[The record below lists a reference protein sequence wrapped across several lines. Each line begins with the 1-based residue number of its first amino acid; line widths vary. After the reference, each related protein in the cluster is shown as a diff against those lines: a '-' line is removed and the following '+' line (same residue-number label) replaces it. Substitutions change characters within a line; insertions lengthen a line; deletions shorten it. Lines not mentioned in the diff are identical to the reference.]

1 MKSIRQKSIKYI
13 LAVFTLLCLMFNSIN
28 TYASDATY
36 KNWNEVATAM
46 EEHLLNGADIYRE
59 GGSEKAKE
67 AKDSINVAYYKFY
80 EKLGFEKTVM
90 ASISGSRG
98 SDVEHQF
105 YLAKK
110 AISDSKT
117 PDEVDTEIQKLI
129 QMLHEDAD
137 TLDGVSSENT
147 ANESNAELGSTT
159 DNTNTQTDT
168 NTQTQSQT
176 NKQGQDFVTFMAALG
191 LTLREGLEAILVIAA
206 IIAYLVKTDN
216 KKHLKSVYLG
226 AIAGIVFSIVLAIG
240 FNMIAAIIGDA
251 QSGASQEIFEGIT
264 MFIATAVLFYV
275 SNWMLSKSE
284 TEVWNKYIKD
294 QVDNSISR
302 GNVYAL
308 IFTSFLAV
316 SREGAELILFF
327 QGMRS
332 NIANSP
338 YHMWLGLGVAIVIL
352 IFVYILITRLSIRLP
367 LKPFFMATSILM
379 FILCMSFIGKG
390 VFELQEADIIG
401 RTIITAMNGFT
412 IDFLG
417 IYDRVENFLA
427 QVILLIITI
436 VSVVMHMQNNK
447 KIKAELNQKNKRERR

>member
-1 MKSIRQKSIKYI
+1 MRSLRQKSIKYV
-13 LAVFTLLCLMFNSIN
+13 LAVFTVLCLIFNTFN
-28 TYASDATY
+28 TYAEETSY
-36 KNWNEVATAM
+36 KNWNEVASAM
-46 EEHLLNGADIYRE
+46 EEHILNGANIYRE

-67 AKDSINVAYYKFY
+67 AKDAINIAYYKFY

-110 AISDSKT
+110 AISDSKS
-117 PDEVDTEIQKLI
+117 PDEVDAEVKTLI

-137 TLDGVSSENT
+137 TLDGVGSEEGT
-147 ANESNAELGSTT
+147 AKDSAGADTDKVAQSN
-159 DNTNTQTDT
+159 
-168 NTQTQSQT
+168 T
-176 NKQGQDFVTFMAALG
+176 NKQGQDFITFMAAFG

-216 KKHLKSVYLG
+216 KKHLKAVYIG
-226 AIAGIVFSIVLAIG
+226 AVAGIVFSMVLAVG
-240 FNMIAAIIGDA
+240 FNMIAASIGEA

-294 QVDNSISR
+294 QVDSSITK
-302 GNVYAL
+302 GNVYTL
-308 IFTSFLAV
+308 VFTSFLAV

-338 YHMWLGLGVAIVIL
+338 YHMWLGLGVAVIVL
-352 IFVYILITRLSIRLP
+352 VFVYILITKLSIRLP

-379 FILCMSFIGKG
+379 FVLCISFVGKG
-390 VFELQEADIIG
+390 IFELQEADVIG
-401 RTIITAMNGFT
+401 RTIIPAMNGFN

-417 IYDRVENFLA
+417 IYDRVENLLA
-427 QVILLIITI
+427 QVILLIITVI
-436 VSVVMHMQNNK
+436 SVVMHMQNSK
-447 KIKAELNQKNKRERR
+447 KIKAELDNKNKK

>member
-1 MKSIRQKSIKYI
+1 MRSLRQKSIKYV
-13 LAVFTLLCLMFNSIN
+13 LAVFTVLCLIFNTFN
-28 TYASDATY
+28 TYAEETSY
-36 KNWNEVATAM
+36 KNWNEVASAM
-46 EEHLLNGADIYRE
+46 EEHILNGANIYRE

-67 AKDSINVAYYKFY
+67 AKDAINIAYYKFY

-105 YLAKK
+105 YLVKK
-110 AISDSKT
+110 AISDSKS
-117 PDEVDTEIQKLI
+117 PDEVDAEVKTLI

-137 TLDGVSSENT
+137 TLDGVGSEEGT
-147 ANESNAELGSTT
+147 AKDSAGADTDKVAQSN
-159 DNTNTQTDT
+159 
-168 NTQTQSQT
+168 T
-176 NKQGQDFVTFMAALG
+176 NKQGQDFITFMAAFG

-216 KKHLKSVYLG
+216 KKHLKAVYIG
-226 AIAGIVFSIVLAIG
+226 AVAGIVFSMVLAVG
-240 FNMIAAIIGDA
+240 FNMIAASIGEA

-294 QVDNSISR
+294 QVDSSITK
-302 GNVYAL
+302 GNVYTL
-308 IFTSFLAV
+308 VFTSFLAV

-338 YHMWLGLGVAIVIL
+338 YHMWLGLGVAVIVL
-352 IFVYILITRLSIRLP
+352 VFVYILITKLSIRLP

-379 FILCMSFIGKG
+379 FILCMSFVGKG
-390 VFELQEADIIG
+390 VFELQEADVIG
-401 RTIITAMNGFT
+401 RTIIPAMNGFN

-417 IYDRVENFLA
+417 IYDRVENLLA
-427 QVILLIITI
+427 QFILLIITVI
-436 VSVVMHMQNNK
+436 SVVMHMQNSK
-447 KIKAELNQKNKRERR
+447 KIKAELDNKNKK

>member
-1 MKSIRQKSIKYI
+1 MRSLRQKSIKYV
-13 LAVFTLLCLMFNSIN
+13 LAVFTVLCLIFNTFN
-28 TYASDATY
+28 TYAEETSY
-36 KNWNEVATAM
+36 KNWNEVASAM
-46 EEHLLNGADIYRE
+46 EEHILNGANIYRE

-67 AKDSINVAYYKFY
+67 AKDSINIAYYKFY

-110 AISDSKT
+110 AISDSKS
-117 PDEVDTEIQKLI
+117 PEEVDAEVKTLI

-137 TLDGVSSENT
+137 TLDGVGSEEGT
-147 ANESNAELGSTT
+147 AKDSAEADTDKVAQSN
-159 DNTNTQTDT
+159 
-168 NTQTQSQT
+168 T
-176 NKQGQDFVTFMAALG
+176 NKQGQDFITFMAAFG

-216 KKHLKSVYLG
+216 KKHLKAVYIG
-226 AIAGIVFSIVLAIG
+226 AVAGIVFSMVLAVG
-240 FNMIAAIIGDA
+240 FNMIAASIGEA

-294 QVDNSISR
+294 QVDSSITK
-302 GNVYAL
+302 GNVYTL
-308 IFTSFLAV
+308 VFTSFLAV

-338 YHMWLGLGVAIVIL
+338 YHMWLGLGVAVVVL
-352 IFVYILITRLSIRLP
+352 VFVYILITKLSIRLP

-379 FILCMSFIGKG
+379 FILCMSFVGKG
-390 VFELQEADIIG
+390 VFELQEADVIG
-401 RTIITAMNGFT
+401 RTIIPAMNGFN

-417 IYDRVENFLA
+417 IYDRVENLLA
-427 QVILLIITI
+427 QVILLIITVI
-436 VSVVMHMQNNK
+436 SVVMHMQNSK
-447 KIKAELNQKNKRERR
+447 KIKAELDNKNKK

>member
-1 MKSIRQKSIKYI
+1 MRSLRQKSIKYV
-13 LAVFTLLCLMFNSIN
+13 LAVFTVLCLIFNTFN
-28 TYASDATY
+28 TYAEETSY
-36 KNWNEVATAM
+36 KNWNEVASAM
-46 EEHLLNGADIYRE
+46 EEHILNGANIYRE

-67 AKDSINVAYYKFY
+67 AKDSINIAYYKFY

-110 AISDSKT
+110 AISDSKS
-117 PDEVDTEIQKLI
+117 PEEVDAEVKTLI

-137 TLDGVSSENT
+137 TLDGVGSEEGT
-147 ANESNAELGSTT
+147 AKDSAGADTDKVAQSN
-159 DNTNTQTDT
+159 
-168 NTQTQSQT
+168 T
-176 NKQGQDFVTFMAALG
+176 NKQGQDFITFMAAFG

-216 KKHLKSVYLG
+216 KKHLKAVYIG
-226 AIAGIVFSIVLAIG
+226 AVAGIVFSMVLAVG
-240 FNMIAAIIGDA
+240 FNMIAASIGEA

-294 QVDNSISR
+294 QVDSSITK
-302 GNVYAL
+302 GNVYTL
-308 IFTSFLAV
+308 VFTSFLAV

-338 YHMWLGLGVAIVIL
+338 YHMWLGLGVAVVVL
-352 IFVYILITRLSIRLP
+352 VFVYILITKLSIRLP

-379 FILCMSFIGKG
+379 FILCMSFVGKG
-390 VFELQEADIIG
+390 VFELQEADVIG
-401 RTIITAMNGFT
+401 RTIIPAMKGFN

-417 IYDRVENFLA
+417 IYDRVENLLA
-427 QVILLIITI
+427 QVILLIITVI
-436 VSVVMHMQNNK
+436 SVVMHMQNSK
-447 KIKAELNQKNKRERR
+447 KIKAELDNKNKK

>member
-1 MKSIRQKSIKYI
+1 MRSLRQKSIKYV
-13 LAVFTLLCLMFNSIN
+13 LAVFTVLCLIFNTFN
-28 TYASDATY
+28 TYAEETSY
-36 KNWNEVATAM
+36 KNWNEVASAM
-46 EEHLLNGADIYRE
+46 EEHILNGANIYRE

-67 AKDSINVAYYKFY
+67 AKDSINIAYYKFY

-110 AISDSKT
+110 AISDSKS
-117 PDEVDTEIQKLI
+117 PEEVDAEVKTLI

-137 TLDGVSSENT
+137 TLDGVGSEEGT
-147 ANESNAELGSTT
+147 AKDSAGADTDKVAQSN
-159 DNTNTQTDT
+159 
-168 NTQTQSQT
+168 T
-176 NKQGQDFVTFMAALG
+176 NKQGQDFITFMAAFG

-216 KKHLKSVYLG
+216 KKHLKAVYIG
-226 AIAGIVFSIVLAIG
+226 AVAGIVFSMVLAVG
-240 FNMIAAIIGDA
+240 FNMIAASIGEA

-294 QVDNSISR
+294 QVDSSITK
-302 GNVYAL
+302 GNVYTL
-308 IFTSFLAV
+308 VFTSFLAV

-338 YHMWLGLGVAIVIL
+338 YHMWLGLGVAVVVL
-352 IFVYILITRLSIRLP
+352 VFVYILITKLSIRLP

-379 FILCMSFIGKG
+379 FILCMSFVGKG
-390 VFELQEADIIG
+390 VFELQEADVIG
-401 RTIITAMNGFT
+401 RTIIPAMNGFN

-417 IYDRVENFLA
+417 IYDRVENLLA
-427 QVILLIITI
+427 QVILLIITVI
-436 VSVVMHMQNNK
+436 SVVMHMQNSK
-447 KIKAELNQKNKRERR
+447 KIKAELDNKNKK

>member
-1 MKSIRQKSIKYI
+1 MRSLRQKSIKYV
-13 LAVFTLLCLMFNSIN
+13 LAVFTVLCLIFNTFN
-28 TYASDATY
+28 TYAEETSY
-36 KNWNEVATAM
+36 KNWNEVASAM
-46 EEHLLNGADIYRE
+46 EEHILNGANIYRE

-67 AKDSINVAYYKFY
+67 AKDSINIAYYKFY

-110 AISDSKT
+110 AISDSKS
-117 PDEVDTEIQKLI
+117 PEEVDAEVKTLI

-137 TLDGVSSENT
+137 TLDGVGSEEGT
-147 ANESNAELGSTT
+147 AKDSAGADTDKVAQSN
-159 DNTNTQTDT
+159 
-168 NTQTQSQT
+168 T
-176 NKQGQDFVTFMAALG
+176 NKQGQDFITFMAAFG

-216 KKHLKSVYLG
+216 KKHLKAVYIG
-226 AIAGIVFSIVLAIG
+226 AVAGIVFSMVLAVG
-240 FNMIAAIIGDA
+240 FNMIAASIGEA
-251 QSGASQEIFEGIT
+251 QSGASQEIFEGVT

-294 QVDNSISR
+294 QVDSSITK
-302 GNVYAL
+302 GNVYTL
-308 IFTSFLAV
+308 VFTSFLAV

-338 YHMWLGLGVAIVIL
+338 YHMWLGLGVAVVVL
-352 IFVYILITRLSIRLP
+352 VFVYILITKLSIRLP

-379 FILCMSFIGKG
+379 FILCMSFVGKG
-390 VFELQEADIIG
+390 VFELQEADVIG
-401 RTIITAMNGFT
+401 RTIIPAMNGFNV
-412 IDFLG
+412 DFLG
-417 IYDRVENFLA
+417 IYDRVENLLA
-427 QVILLIITI
+427 QVILLIITVI
-436 VSVVMHMQNNK
+436 SVVMHMQNSK
-447 KIKAELNQKNKRERR
+447 KIKAELDNKNKK

>member
-1 MKSIRQKSIKYI
+1 MRSLRQKSIKYV
-13 LAVFTLLCLMFNSIN
+13 LAVFTVLCLIFNTFN
-28 TYASDATY
+28 TYAEETSY
-36 KNWNEVATAM
+36 KNWNEVASAM
-46 EEHLLNGADIYRE
+46 EEHILNGANIYRE

-67 AKDSINVAYYKFY
+67 AKDAINIAYYKFY

-110 AISDSKT
+110 AISDSKS
-117 PDEVDTEIQKLI
+117 PEEVDAEVKTLI

-137 TLDGVSSENT
+137 TLDGVGSEEGT
-147 ANESNAELGSTT
+147 AKDSAGADTDKVAQSN
-159 DNTNTQTDT
+159 
-168 NTQTQSQT
+168 T
-176 NKQGQDFVTFMAALG
+176 NKQGQDFITFMAAFG

-216 KKHLKSVYLG
+216 KKHLKAVYIG
-226 AIAGIVFSIVLAIG
+226 AVAGIVFSMVLAVG
-240 FNMIAAIIGDA
+240 FNMIAASIGEA

-294 QVDNSISR
+294 QVDSSITK
-302 GNVYAL
+302 GNVYTL
-308 IFTSFLAV
+308 VFTSFLAV

-338 YHMWLGLGVAIVIL
+338 YHMWLGLGVAVVVL
-352 IFVYILITRLSIRLP
+352 VFVYILITKLSIRLP

-379 FILCMSFIGKG
+379 FVLCMSFVGKG
-390 VFELQEADIIG
+390 VFELQEADVIG
-401 RTIITAMNGFT
+401 RTIIPAMNGFN

-417 IYDRVENFLA
+417 IYDRVENLLA
-427 QVILLIITI
+427 QVILLIITVI
-436 VSVVMHMQNNK
+436 SVVMHMQNSK
-447 KIKAELNQKNKRERR
+447 KIKAELDNKNKK

>member
-1 MKSIRQKSIKYI
+1 MRSLRQKSIKYV
-13 LAVFTLLCLMFNSIN
+13 LAVFTVLCLIFNTFN
-28 TYASDATY
+28 TYAEETSY
-36 KNWNEVATAM
+36 KNWNEVASAM
-46 EEHLLNGADIYRE
+46 EEHILNGANIYRE

-67 AKDSINVAYYKFY
+67 AKDSINIAYYKFY

-110 AISDSKT
+110 AISDSKS
-117 PDEVDTEIQKLI
+117 PDEVDAEVKTLI

-137 TLDGVSSENT
+137 TLDGVGSEEGT
-147 ANESNAELGSTT
+147 AKDSAGADTDKVAQSN
-159 DNTNTQTDT
+159 
-168 NTQTQSQT
+168 T
-176 NKQGQDFVTFMAALG
+176 NKQGQDFITFMAAFG

-216 KKHLKSVYLG
+216 KKHLKAVYIG
-226 AIAGIVFSIVLAIG
+226 AVAGIVFSMVLAVG
-240 FNMIAAIIGDA
+240 FNMIAASIGEA

-294 QVDNSISR
+294 QVDSSITK
-302 GNVYAL
+302 GNVYTL
-308 IFTSFLAV
+308 VFTSFLAV

-338 YHMWLGLGVAIVIL
+338 YHMWLGLGVAVVVL
-352 IFVYILITRLSIRLP
+352 VFVYILITKLSIRLP

-379 FILCMSFIGKG
+379 FILCMSFVGKG
-390 VFELQEADIIG
+390 VFELQEADVIG
-401 RTIITAMNGFT
+401 RTIIPAMNGFN

-417 IYDRVENFLA
+417 IYDRVENLLA
-427 QVILLIITI
+427 QVILLIITVI
-436 VSVVMHMQNNK
+436 SVVMHMQNSK
-447 KIKAELNQKNKRERR
+447 KIKAELDNKNKK

>member
-1 MKSIRQKSIKYI
+1 MRSLRQKSIKYV
-13 LAVFTLLCLMFNSIN
+13 LAVFTVLCLIFNTFN
-28 TYASDATY
+28 TYAEETSY
-36 KNWNEVATAM
+36 KNWNEVASAM
-46 EEHLLNGADIYRE
+46 EEHILNGANIYRE

-67 AKDSINVAYYKFY
+67 AKDSINIAYYKFY

-105 YLAKK
+105 YLTKK
-110 AISDSKT
+110 AISDSKS
-117 PDEVDTEIQKLI
+117 PEEVDAEVKTLI

-137 TLDGVSSENT
+137 KLDGAGSEEGSAKDSAGADAT
-147 ANESNAELGSTT
+147 ADTDKAAQSN
-159 DNTNTQTDT
+159 
-168 NTQTQSQT
+168 T
-176 NKQGQDFVTFMAALG
+176 NKQGQDFITFMAAFG

-216 KKHLKSVYLG
+216 KKHLKAVYIG
-226 AIAGIVFSIVLAIG
+226 AVAGIVFSMVLAVG
-240 FNMIAAIIGDA
+240 FNMIAASIGEA
-251 QSGASQEIFEGIT
+251 QSGASQEIFEGVT

-294 QVDNSISR
+294 QVDSSITK
-302 GNVYAL
+302 GNVYTL
-308 IFTSFLAV
+308 VFTSFLAV

-338 YHMWLGLGVAIVIL
+338 YHMWLGLGVAVVVL
-352 IFVYILITRLSIRLP
+352 VFVYILITKLSIRLP

-379 FILCMSFIGKG
+379 FILCMSFVGKG
-390 VFELQEADIIG
+390 VFELQEADVIG
-401 RTIITAMNGFT
+401 RTIIPAMNGFN

-417 IYDRVENFLA
+417 IYDRVENLLA
-427 QVILLIITI
+427 QVILLIITVI
-436 VSVVMHMQNNK
+436 SVVMHMQNSK
-447 KIKAELNQKNKRERR
+447 KIKAELDNKNKK

>member
-1 MKSIRQKSIKYI
+1 MRSLRQKSIKYV
-13 LAVFTLLCLMFNSIN
+13 LAVFTVLCLIFNTFN
-28 TYASDATY
+28 TYEEETSY
-36 KNWNEVATAM
+36 KNWNEVASAM
-46 EEHLLNGADIYRE
+46 EEHILNGANIYRE

-67 AKDSINVAYYKFY
+67 AKDSINIAYYKFY

-110 AISDSKT
+110 AISDSKS
-117 PDEVDTEIQKLI
+117 PEEVDAEVKTLI

-137 TLDGVSSENT
+137 TLDGVGSEEGT
-147 ANESNAELGSTT
+147 AKDSAGADTDKVAQSN
-159 DNTNTQTDT
+159 
-168 NTQTQSQT
+168 T
-176 NKQGQDFVTFMAALG
+176 NKQGQDFITFMAAFG

-216 KKHLKSVYLG
+216 KKHLKAVYIG
-226 AIAGIVFSIVLAIG
+226 AVAGIVFSMVLAVG
-240 FNMIAAIIGDA
+240 FNMIAASIGEA
-251 QSGASQEIFEGIT
+251 QSGASQEIFEGVT

-294 QVDNSISR
+294 QVDSSITK
-302 GNVYAL
+302 GNVYTL
-308 IFTSFLAV
+308 VFTSFLAV

-338 YHMWLGLGVAIVIL
+338 YHMWLGLGVAVVVL
-352 IFVYILITRLSIRLP
+352 VFVYILITKLSIRLP

-379 FILCMSFIGKG
+379 FILCMSFVGKG
-390 VFELQEADIIG
+390 VFELQEADVIG
-401 RTIITAMNGFT
+401 RTIIPAMNGFN

-417 IYDRVENFLA
+417 IYDRVENLLA
-427 QVILLIITI
+427 QVILLIITVI
-436 VSVVMHMQNNK
+436 SVVMHMQNSK
-447 KIKAELNQKNKRERR
+447 KIKAELDNKNKK

>member
-1 MKSIRQKSIKYI
+1 MRSLRQKSIKYV
-13 LAVFTLLCLMFNSIN
+13 LAVFTVLCLIFNTFN
-28 TYASDATY
+28 TYAEETSY
-36 KNWNEVATAM
+36 KNWNEVASAM
-46 EEHLLNGADIYRE
+46 EEHILNGANIYRE

-67 AKDSINVAYYKFY
+67 AKDAINIAYYKFY

-110 AISDSKT
+110 AISDSKS
-117 PDEVDTEIQKLI
+117 PDEVDAEVKTLI

-137 TLDGVSSENT
+137 TLDGVGSEEGT
-147 ANESNAELGSTT
+147 AKDSAGADTDKVAQSN
-159 DNTNTQTDT
+159 
-168 NTQTQSQT
+168 T
-176 NKQGQDFVTFMAALG
+176 NKQGQDFITFMAAFG

-216 KKHLKSVYLG
+216 KKHLKAVYIG
-226 AIAGIVFSIVLAIG
+226 AVAGIVFSMVLAVG
-240 FNMIAAIIGDA
+240 FNMIAASIGEA

-294 QVDNSISR
+294 QVDSSITK
-302 GNVYAL
+302 GNVYTL
-308 IFTSFLAV
+308 VFTSFLAV

-338 YHMWLGLGVAIVIL
+338 YHMWLGLGVAVVVL
-352 IFVYILITRLSIRLP
+352 VFVYILITKLSIRLP

-379 FILCMSFIGKG
+379 FILCMSFVGKG
-390 VFELQEADIIG
+390 VFELQEADVIG
-401 RTIITAMNGFT
+401 RTIIPAMNGFN

-417 IYDRVENFLA
+417 IYDRVENLLA
-427 QVILLIITI
+427 QVILLIITVI
-436 VSVVMHMQNNK
+436 SVVMHMQNSK
-447 KIKAELNQKNKRERR
+447 KIKAELDNKNKK

>member
-1 MKSIRQKSIKYI
+1 MRSLRQKSIKYV
-13 LAVFTLLCLMFNSIN
+13 LAVFTVLCLIFNTFN
-28 TYASDATY
+28 TYAEETSY
-36 KNWNEVATAM
+36 KNWNEVASAM
-46 EEHLLNGADIYRE
+46 EEHILNGANIYRE

-67 AKDSINVAYYKFY
+67 AKDAINIAYYKFY

-110 AISDSKT
+110 AISDSKS
-117 PDEVDTEIQKLI
+117 PEEVDAEVKTLI

-137 TLDGVSSENT
+137 TLDGVGSEEGT
-147 ANESNAELGSTT
+147 AKDSAGADTDKVAQSN
-159 DNTNTQTDT
+159 
-168 NTQTQSQT
+168 T
-176 NKQGQDFVTFMAALG
+176 NKQGQDFITFMAAFG

-216 KKHLKSVYLG
+216 KKHLKAVYIG
-226 AIAGIVFSIVLAIG
+226 AVAGIVFSMVLAVG
-240 FNMIAAIIGDA
+240 FNMIAASIGEA

-294 QVDNSISR
+294 QVDSSITK
-302 GNVYAL
+302 GNVYTL
-308 IFTSFLAV
+308 VFTSFLAV

-338 YHMWLGLGVAIVIL
+338 YHMWL
-352 IFVYILITRLSIRLP
+352 
-367 LKPFFMATSILM
+367 
-379 FILCMSFIGKG
+379 
-390 VFELQEADIIG
+390 
-401 RTIITAMNGFT
+401 
-412 IDFLG
+412 
-417 IYDRVENFLA
+417 
-427 QVILLIITI
+427 
-436 VSVVMHMQNNK
+436 
-447 KIKAELNQKNKRERR
+447 

>member
-1 MKSIRQKSIKYI
+1 MRSLRQKSIKYV
-13 LAVFTLLCLMFNSIN
+13 LAVFTVLCLIFNTFN
-28 TYASDATY
+28 TYAEETSY
-36 KNWNEVATAM
+36 KNWNEVASAM
-46 EEHLLNGADIYRE
+46 EEHILNGANIYRE
-59 GGSEKAKE
+59 GRSEKAKE
-67 AKDSINVAYYKFY
+67 AKDSINIAYYKFY

-110 AISDSKT
+110 AISDSKS
-117 PDEVDTEIQKLI
+117 PDEVDAEVKTLI

-137 TLDGVSSENT
+137 TLDGVGSEEGT
-147 ANESNAELGSTT
+147 AKDSAGADKTA
-159 DNTNTQTDT
+159 DTDT
-168 NTQTQSQT
+168 AAQSHS
-176 NKQGQDFVTFMAALG
+176 NKQGQDFITFMAAFG

-216 KKHLKSVYLG
+216 KKHLKAVYIG
-226 AIAGIVFSIVLAIG
+226 AVAGIVFSMVLAVG
-240 FNMIAAIIGDA
+240 FNMIAASIGEA

-294 QVDNSISR
+294 QVDSSITK
-302 GNVYAL
+302 GNVYTL
-308 IFTSFLAV
+308 VFTSFLAV

-338 YHMWLGLGVAIVIL
+338 YHMWLGLGVAVVVL
-352 IFVYILITRLSIRLP
+352 VFVYILITKLSIRLP

-379 FILCMSFIGKG
+379 FVLCMSFVGKG
-390 VFELQEADIIG
+390 VFELQEADVIG
-401 RTIITAMNGFT
+401 RTIIPAMNGFN

-417 IYDRVENFLA
+417 IYDRVENLLA
-427 QVILLIITI
+427 QVILLIITVI
-436 VSVVMHMQNNK
+436 SVVMHMQNSK
-447 KIKAELNQKNKRERR
+447 KIKAELDNKNKK

>member
-1 MKSIRQKSIKYI
+1 MRSLRQKSIKYV
-13 LAVFTLLCLMFNSIN
+13 LAVFTVLCLIFNTFN
-28 TYASDATY
+28 TYAEETSY
-36 KNWNEVATAM
+36 KNWNEVASAM
-46 EEHLLNGADIYRE
+46 EEHILNGANIYRE

-67 AKDSINVAYYKFY
+67 AKDSINIAYYKFY

-110 AISDSKT
+110 AISDSKS
-117 PDEVDTEIQKLI
+117 PEEVDAEVKTLI

-137 TLDGVSSENT
+137 TLDGVGSEEGT
-147 ANESNAELGSTT
+147 AKDSAGADTDKVAQSN
-159 DNTNTQTDT
+159 
-168 NTQTQSQT
+168 T
-176 NKQGQDFVTFMAALG
+176 NKQGQDFITFMAAFG

-216 KKHLKSVYLG
+216 KKHLKAVYIG
-226 AIAGIVFSIVLAIG
+226 AVAGIVFSMVLAVG
-240 FNMIAAIIGDA
+240 FNMIAASIGEA
-251 QSGASQEIFEGIT
+251 QSGASQEIFEGVT

-294 QVDNSISR
+294 QVDSSITK
-302 GNVYAL
+302 GNVYTL
-308 IFTSFLAV
+308 VFTSFLAV

-338 YHMWLGLGVAIVIL
+338 YHMWLGLGVAVVVL
-352 IFVYILITRLSIRLP
+352 VFVYILITKLSIRLP

-379 FILCMSFIGKG
+379 FILCMSFVGKG
-390 VFELQEADIIG
+390 VFELQEADVIG
-401 RTIITAMNGFT
+401 RTIIPAMNGFN

-417 IYDRVENFLA
+417 IYDRVENLLA
-427 QVILLIITI
+427 QVILLIITVI
-436 VSVVMHMQNNK
+436 SVVMHMQNSK
-447 KIKAELNQKNKRERR
+447 KIKAELDNKNKK

>member
-1 MKSIRQKSIKYI
+1 MRSLRQKSIKYV
-13 LAVFTLLCLMFNSIN
+13 LAVFTVLCLIFNTFN
-28 TYASDATY
+28 TYAEETSY
-36 KNWNEVATAM
+36 KNWNEVASAM
-46 EEHLLNGADIYRE
+46 EEHILNGANIYRE

-67 AKDSINVAYYKFY
+67 AKDAINIAYYKFY

-105 YLAKK
+105 YLTKK
-110 AISDSKT
+110 AISDSKS
-117 PDEVDTEIQKLI
+117 PEEVDAEVKTLI

-137 TLDGVSSENT
+137 TLDGVSSEEGSAKDSAGADT
-147 ANESNAELGSTT
+147 DKVAQSN
-159 DNTNTQTDT
+159 
-168 NTQTQSQT
+168 T
-176 NKQGQDFVTFMAALG
+176 NKQGQDFITFMAAFG

-216 KKHLKSVYLG
+216 KKHLKAVYIG
-226 AIAGIVFSIVLAIG
+226 AVAGIVFSMVLAVG
-240 FNMIAAIIGDA
+240 FNMIAASIGEA

-294 QVDNSISR
+294 QVDSSITK
-302 GNVYAL
+302 GNVYTL
-308 IFTSFLAV
+308 VFTSFLAV

-338 YHMWLGLGVAIVIL
+338 YHMWLGLGVAVVVL
-352 IFVYILITRLSIRLP
+352 VFVYILITKLSIRLP

-379 FILCMSFIGKG
+379 FILCMSFVGKG
-390 VFELQEADIIG
+390 VFELQEADVIG
-401 RTIITAMNGFT
+401 RTIIPAMNGFN

-417 IYDRVENFLA
+417 IYDRVENLLA
-427 QVILLIITI
+427 QVILLIITVI
-436 VSVVMHMQNNK
+436 SVVMHMQNSK
-447 KIKAELNQKNKRERR
+447 KIKAELDNKNKK

>member
-1 MKSIRQKSIKYI
+1 MRSLRQKSIKYV
-13 LAVFTLLCLMFNSIN
+13 LAVFTVLCLIFNTFN
-28 TYASDATY
+28 TYAEETSY
-36 KNWNEVATAM
+36 KNWNEVASAM
-46 EEHLLNGADIYRE
+46 EEHILNGANIYRE

-67 AKDSINVAYYKFY
+67 AKDAINIAYYKFY

-110 AISDSKT
+110 AISDSKS
-117 PDEVDTEIQKLI
+117 PEEVDAEVKTLI

-137 TLDGVSSENT
+137 TLDGVGSEEGT
-147 ANESNAELGSTT
+147 AKDSAGADTDKVAQSN
-159 DNTNTQTDT
+159 
-168 NTQTQSQT
+168 T
-176 NKQGQDFVTFMAALG
+176 NKQGQDFITFMAAFG

-216 KKHLKSVYLG
+216 KKHLKAVYIG
-226 AIAGIVFSIVLAIG
+226 AVAGIVFSMVLAVG
-240 FNMIAAIIGDA
+240 FNMIAASIGEA

-294 QVDNSISR
+294 QVDSSITK
-302 GNVYAL
+302 GNVYTL
-308 IFTSFLAV
+308 VFTSFLAV

-338 YHMWLGLGVAIVIL
+338 YHMWLGLGVAVVVL
-352 IFVYILITRLSIRLP
+352 VFVYILITKLSIRLP

-379 FILCMSFIGKG
+379 FILCMSFVGKG
-390 VFELQEADIIG
+390 VFELQEADVIG
-401 RTIITAMNGFT
+401 RTIIPAMNGFN

-417 IYDRVENFLA
+417 IYDRVENLLA
-427 QVILLIITI
+427 QVILLIITVI
-436 VSVVMHMQNNK
+436 SVVMHMQNSK
-447 KIKAELNQKNKRERR
+447 KIKAELDNKNKK

>member
-1 MKSIRQKSIKYI
+1 MRSLRQKSIKYV
-13 LAVFTLLCLMFNSIN
+13 LAVFTVLCLIFNTFN
-28 TYASDATY
+28 TYAEETSY
-36 KNWNEVATAM
+36 KNWNEVASAM
-46 EEHLLNGADIYRE
+46 EEHILNGANIYRE
-59 GGSEKAKE
+59 GGIEKAKE
-67 AKDSINVAYYKFY
+67 AKDAINIAYYKFY

-110 AISDSKT
+110 AISDSKS
-117 PDEVDTEIQKLI
+117 PDEVDAEVKTLI

-137 TLDGVSSENT
+137 TLDGVGSEEGRAKDSAGADT
-147 ANESNAELGSTT
+147 DKVAQSN
-159 DNTNTQTDT
+159 
-168 NTQTQSQT
+168 T
-176 NKQGQDFVTFMAALG
+176 NKQGQDFITFMAAFG

-216 KKHLKSVYLG
+216 KKHLKAVYIG
-226 AIAGIVFSIVLAIG
+226 AVAGIVFSMVLAVG
-240 FNMIAAIIGDA
+240 FNMIAASIGEA

-294 QVDNSISR
+294 QVDSSITK
-302 GNVYAL
+302 GNVYTL
-308 IFTSFLAV
+308 VFTSFLAV

-338 YHMWLGLGVAIVIL
+338 YHMWLGLGVAVVVL
-352 IFVYILITRLSIRLP
+352 VFVYILITKLSIRLP

-379 FILCMSFIGKG
+379 FILCMSFVGKG
-390 VFELQEADIIG
+390 VFELQEADVIG
-401 RTIITAMNGFT
+401 RTIIPAMNGFN

-417 IYDRVENFLA
+417 IYDRVENLLA
-427 QVILLIITI
+427 QVILLIITVI
-436 VSVVMHMQNNK
+436 SVVMHMQNSK
-447 KIKAELNQKNKRERR
+447 KIKAELDNKNKK